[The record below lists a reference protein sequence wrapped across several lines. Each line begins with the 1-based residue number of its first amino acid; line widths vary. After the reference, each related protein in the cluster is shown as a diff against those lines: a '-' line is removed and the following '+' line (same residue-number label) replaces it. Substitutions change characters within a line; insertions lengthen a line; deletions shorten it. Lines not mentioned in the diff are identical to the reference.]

1 MKLTAIVV
9 DDEPIARLRIRRML
23 DGESGLEVIAECAD
37 GEDAVAAIRRENPDL
52 VFLDIQMLEMDGFEV
67 VKKVGAERMPATI
80 FVTAHDQ
87 FALRAFDAHALH
99 YLLKPFGKARFGEA
113 LARAKQ
119 HIAGGLNAQALPRFV
134 AMLSRTE
141 PQNRHFHQLP
151 VSQAGRIVFVAT
163 SDIDWIEAA
172 GNYSRLH
179 AAGREYDLRETLT
192 SLCGKLDSLKFVRIH
207 RSTIVNMRSIREI
220 HPWFGGH
227 HLVILNDGT
236 QLRLSRYQT
245 DAARQLGL

>member
-23 DGESGLEVIAECAD
+23 DVESGLEVIAECAD

-52 VFLDIQMLEMDGFEV
+52 VFLDIQMPEMDGFEV

-87 FALRAFDAHALH
+87 FALRAFDAHALD

-119 HIAGGLNAQALPRFV
+119 HIAGGLNAQALTRFV
-134 AMLSRTE
+134 AMLSRTG
-141 PQNRHFHQLP
+141 PPNRHFHQLP

-207 RSTIVNMRSIREI
+207 RSTIVNMRNIREI